1 MAQPR
6 LRTAL
11 AMSLLLAWNA
21 AAARHHL
28 LIVSGIGGTDEFSQ
42 QFARRAGSLYQSG
55 LDADIDPA
63 NIHLLSAQ
71 QVPQASG
78 RTRAADKATLL
89 RTIDEIGAS
98 AGTGDMVFI
107 VLVGHGNPRGDGAV
121 FNLPGPDI
129 SAAELAA
136 KLAGFTGQ
144 TLVVVNTASASGPF
158 VRALSGDNRV
168 IITATSSGR
177 EYHATLFGEYFVA
190 ALADAGADRDKDQR
204 ISMLEAFDYAR
215 REVRREF
222 DSEKRLLTE
231 HALLDDN
238 GDGVGSL
245 EPGEFAA
252 DGEVANRTYLQQPRS
267 LATGADAEMVAM
279 LERKRDIEIAI
290 GNLKKRRENMSS
302 NVYYDELEVLLV
314 DLALLSRKIRMLQ

>member
-1 MAQPR
+1 
-6 LRTAL
+6 
-11 AMSLLLAWNA
+11 MSLLLAWNA

-28 LIVSGIGGTDEFSQ
+28 LVVSGIGGTDEFNQ
-42 QFARRAGSLYQSG
+42 RFANWAGSLYQSAI
-55 LDADIDPA
+55 DAGIDPA
-63 NIHLLSAQ
+63 DIHLLSAQ
-71 QVPQASG
+71 PVPQASA

-89 RTIDEIGAS
+89 RAIDEIGAS
-98 AGTGDMVFI
+98 AGAGDTVFI
-107 VLVGHGNPRGDGAV
+107 VLIGHGNPRGDGAL
-121 FNLPGPDI
+121 FNLAGPDI

-136 KLAGFTGQ
+136 KLAGFTEP

-158 VRALSGDNRV
+158 VSALSGDNRI

-177 EYHATLFGEYFVA
+177 EYHAAIFGEYFVA

-245 EPGEFAA
+245 EPAELAT
-252 DGEVANRTYLQQPRS
+252 DGGLANRTYLQQPRS
-267 LATGADAEMVAM
+267 LATGANAEVVAM

-290 GNLKKRRENMSS
+290 GELKKRRESLSS
-302 NVYYDELEVLLV
+302 NLYYDELELLLV
-314 DLALLSRKIRMLQ
+314 DLALLSRKIRTLE